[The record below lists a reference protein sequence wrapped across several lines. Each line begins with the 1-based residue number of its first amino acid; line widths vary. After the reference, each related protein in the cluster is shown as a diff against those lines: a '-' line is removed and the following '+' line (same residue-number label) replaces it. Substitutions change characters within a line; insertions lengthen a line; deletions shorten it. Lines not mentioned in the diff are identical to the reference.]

1 MYQSSPATSTL
12 SPLEAKTL
20 LYWTL
25 QMHWN
30 NKTHVLLE
38 RNPFAKHPN
47 VQEAISDC
55 NVIMSDLDPKRALS
69 QLAFKL
75 QSAIISKP
83 DPLPVRRAKEVAL
96 FNAPA
101 NLQA

>member
-1 MYQSSPATSTL
+1 MYQSSPATSTP
-12 SPLEAKTL
+12 SPLEVKTL

-30 NKTHVLLE
+30 NKTHVLQQF
-38 RNPFAKHPN
+38 NPFAKHPN

-55 NVIMSDLDPKRALS
+55 NVIMSDLDPKRPLS
-69 QLAFKL
+69 QFAFKL

-83 DPLPVRRAKEVAL
+83 DPLPAKAKSKLAAL
-96 FNAPA
+96 PIA
-101 NLQA
+101 NISA

>member
-1 MYQSSPATSTL
+1 MYPSSPTS
-12 SPLEAKTL
+12 LEAKTQ

-30 NKTHVLLE
+30 NKTHILQE
-38 RNPFAKHPN
+38 RDPFAKHPN

-55 NVIMSDLDPKRALS
+55 NKIMSDLDPKRTLS

-83 DPLPVRRAKEVAL
+83 DPLPVRRAKEVNL
-96 FNAPA
+96 FKAPA
-101 NLQA
+101 NFQ

>member
-1 MYQSSPATSTL
+1 MQP

-30 NKTHVLLE
+30 NRTHVLQQF
-38 RNPFAKHPN
+38 NPIAKHPT
-47 VQEAISDC
+47 VQEAIGDC
-55 NVIMSDLDPKRALS
+55 NVIMSDMDPKRALS

-83 DPLPVRRAKEVAL
+83 DPLPAKAKAKAVAT
-96 FNAPA
+96 PIA
-101 NLQA
+101 NISA